1 MSHDS
6 KTDVNGS
13 QGSRP
18 FIRETLLA
26 ESKPQPPF
34 WKRLLI
40 TLCLA
45 LLFGGAAA
53 VVFHFTREA
62 LEQPKESETLP
73 EPITFPADTIP
84 VPGSESPTG
93 EETLPAESSGEES
106 LPEGSL
112 PAEDPVT
119 RSEVMKAI
127 EEALARRTPGLS
139 DYQTVYRSIRN
150 LFSKLSR
157 SLVTLKAV
165 HVGSDWLGQS
175 YTYESESFGV
185 IVAVTGQNV
194 IILAPYSAVASLSED
209 SAPAV
214 TFNDGTVTSSL
225 IKATDKTSGLSVLSV
240 ILDEQMEESVLESIV
255 PAALGNSY
263 TCFTGQPVL
272 AMGAPL
278 GYVGSLSLGTISF
291 VENDVP
297 AIDTTHLI
305 LHTALP
311 CGESCLG
318 VLFDLDGK
326 LVGWISSGYG
336 QAGLISAVGISGLKG
351 YIENICNGNSHG
363 LLGIR
368 GRSLPP
374 GQQKEAPAGGVY
386 VLSCE
391 DDSPAVKAGLQI
403 GDIITSVA
411 GASVTSMNT
420 LRECLRNI
428 NMEQTVPVTILRLG
442 LSGYRELTLDV
453 RIGTR

>member
-1 MSHDS
+1 MSQGP

-18 FIRETLLA
+18 FIRETLLT

-45 LLFGGAAA
+45 LVFGAAAA
-53 VVFHFTREA
+53 VVFHFTRQALDRPEETEA
-62 LEQPKESETLP
+62 SS
-73 EPITFPADTIP
+73 EPITFPADPIP
-84 VPGSESPTG
+84 DTEATTE
-93 EETLPAESSGEES
+93 EETLPAESSAEET
-106 LPEGSL
+106 LPE
-112 PAEDPVT
+112 EDPVT
-119 RSEVMKAI
+119 RSEVKRAI
-127 EEALARRTPGLS
+127 EEALARLTPGIS
-139 DYQTVYRSIRN
+139 DYQALYRSVRN
-150 LFSKLSR
+150 LSAKLSG
-157 SLVTLKAV
+157 SLVRLKAV
-165 HVGSDWLGQS
+165 HQGSDWLGQA

-194 IILAPYSAVASLSED
+194 IILTPYSTVESLSED
-209 SAPAV
+209 SAPEV
-214 TFNDGTVTSSL
+214 VFTDGTVASSL
-225 IKATDKTSGLSVLSV
+225 IKATDRTSGLAVLSV
-240 ILDEQMEESVLESIV
+240 MTDQLDEATLEAVV
-255 PAALGNSY
+255 PASLGNSY

-278 GYVGSLSLGTISF
+278 GYVGSLSLGTVSY
-291 VENDVP
+291 VETDVA
-297 AIDTTHLI
+297 AIDTTYLI
-305 LHTALP
+305 LHTSLP
-311 CGESCLG
+311 CGDSCRG

-326 LVGWISSGYG
+326 LVGWISSDYG
-336 QAGLISAVGISGLKG
+336 QTGLISAIGISGLKG

-368 GRSLPP
+368 GRSLAP
-374 GQQKEAPAGGVY
+374 GEQAEVSSGGVY
-386 VLSCE
+386 ILSCE

-411 GASVTSMNT
+411 GTSVTGLSS
-420 LRECLRNI
+420 LRDCLSNI
-428 NMEQTVPVTILRLG
+428 NMEQTVSVTILRLG